1 MALRR
6 QRRQKGSEA
15 DAIDLVA
22 DDGAVDEG
30 EEGAEVDEPGE
41 AEEEDKEKRRWAFE
55 EGDEIAPGRYVLKR
69 LGGGAAYEAHVA
81 WDDML
86 HTTVVVKVLRPDHVD
101 SKRNLEHLRREVK
114 ILRQLNHPIIVR
126 CFGAVTSGER
136 PHIVLEHLEGLRLST
151 LIRKYG
157 SLPIEQLL
165 PLGLQI
171 CAALHYTHAHK
182 IVHLDVKPANIVM
195 SADPRLIDFSIA
207 RSFRQAAELTG
218 DVGTRRFM
226 APEQCLPGKRGIVGP
241 PADVYG
247 LGATLYRAITGDY
260 AFEFTAPR
268 TEPDPFVKF
277 PQLSQAPQP
286 LSEEIPVQLREPVMA
301 TLHPDPAKRPTAA
314 ELSARLQ
321 PLVAMLPSARPL
333 GRRRPRLR

>member
-1 MALRR
+1 MAE
-6 QRRQKGSEA
+6 GA
-15 DAIDLVA
+15 PV
-22 DDGAVDEG
+22 DGDEEGVGVDEG
-30 EEGAEVDEPGE
+30 EEAAEFDPPEGE
-41 AEEEDKEKRRWAFE
+41 GEEKEKRRWAFD

-86 HTTVVVKVLRPDHVD
+86 HTTVVVKVLRPDHVE

-157 SLPIEQLL
+157 FLPIEQLL

-171 CAALHYTHAHK
+171 CGALHYTHAHN

-207 RSFRQAAELTG
+207 RTFRQAAELTG

-277 PQLSQAPQP
+277 PQLTQEPRP
-286 LSEEIPVQLREPVMA
+286 LSDQVPVQLREPVMA

-314 ELSARLQ
+314 DLSAQLQ
-321 PLVAMLPSARPL
+321 PLVALLPTSRPL